1 MAERP
6 GAWRRSSRCEAVECV
21 EVRLGSHRVGVRDSV
36 SGHAIEVPP
45 PAWRAFCAGIKA
57 GDFRTLAD

>member
-1 MAERP
+1 MAHRP
-6 GAWRRSSRCEAVECV
+6 GAWRRSSRCEAIECV
-21 EVRLGSHRVGVRDSV
+21 EVRLGNDRIGVRDSA
-36 SGHAIEVPP
+36 SGQAIEVPQ